1 MTARLDVLVVSSW
14 YPAADSP
21 SAGRFVADQVGAL
34 EDLGRVSPWVASFDP
49 VQRLGSMRLRRREA
63 DALRRIAGAG
73 AAAFDPFT
81 RIGVGSPPAFGIPAV
96 RTARLAVA
104 GAMRGSPPDEPVTER
119 TAALRRAVGERA
131 VPPWRLVHAHTGV
144 PDGAAAA
151 ELAGRLGLP
160 LVITEH
166 ASYVGRLLA
175 DPVTRRSY
183 LEAVAAARRVIAVS
197 RTLAEELR
205 TASPEIEKRLVVI
218 PNVVAVE
225 AFTAPPL
232 SARRGDELVFVGSLR
247 PSKGIG
253 VLLAAVACARVE
265 RPGITLRLLGGAPDP
280 ATARRWRSEVARLG
294 IADAVAF
301 EGEADRAGVAAALA
315 RASVFVHP
323 SPRETFGVAAA
334 EALAAGVPVVACD
347 SGGVTE
353 ILGPEP
359 DRLGALVPAGDA
371 PALAAAIVRTL
382 DRRDTYDPAT
392 LRSSVV
398 ERFGAAAVAARIAAL
413 YEEVLA
419 EAGAGAPPRPGGARH
434 PVSRNGGARPPD
446 APSGEAAG
454 ERRGV
459 GRPPL
464 LVVGLDPVRA
474 AAVIGGLPADGRAR
488 IHLVTAEGASA
499 MPGGLASVRRI
510 ALGDRF
516 DTRRHLVDSLGVGN
530 VAPARLA
537 GAGLPLARELAW
549 RLPWRER
556 QLVARATEGV
566 EAARTDLPPGAALV
580 CLDGLDYLVALPVV
594 VAGGLVPA
602 PGGARWLADHLG
614 LPSRTPAEEHE

>member
-1 MTARLDVLVVSSW
+1 MTARLEVLVVSSW
-14 YPAADSP
+14 YPAVDAP

-34 EDLGRVSPWVASFDP
+34 EESGCVSPWVASFDP
-49 VQRLGSMRLRRREA
+49 AQRLGSVRLRRREA
-63 DALRRIAGAG
+63 DALRRIADAG

-81 RIGVGSPPAFGIPAV
+81 SGTAGIPAV
-96 RTARLAVA
+96 PTARLAVA
-104 GAMRGSPPDEPVTER
+104 GAMRGSPPAEPVAER
-119 TAALRRAVGERA
+119 TAALRRSLGDRPA
-131 VPPWRLVHAHTGV
+131 PPWRIVHAHTGV

-151 ELAGRLGLP
+151 VLAGRLGLP

-166 ASYVGRLLA
+166 ASYVERLLA
-175 DPVTRRSY
+175 EPITRRAY

-197 RTLAEELR
+197 RALAEELR
-205 TASPEIEKRLVVI
+205 AAVPGIGERLVVI
-218 PNVVAVE
+218 PNVVAVD
-225 AFTAPPL
+225 ALAGPPP
-232 SARRGDELVFVGSLR
+232 SGRRSEELVFVGSLR

-253 VLLAAVACARVE
+253 VLLAAVARARAE
-265 RPGITLRLLGGAPDP
+265 RPGITLRLVGGAPDP
-280 ATARRWRSEVARLG
+280 ATAGRWRAEAARMG

-334 EALAAGVPVVACD
+334 EALAAGLPVVACD

-371 PALAAAIVRTL
+371 AALAWAIVRTL

-398 ERFGAAAVAARIAAL
+398 ERFGASVVAARIAAL
-413 YEEVLA
+413 YDEVLA
-419 EAGAGAPPRPGGARH
+419 EAGAGSPP
-434 PVSRNGGARPPD
+434 RPPD
-446 APSGEAAG
+446 APSGEAVR

-464 LVVGLDPVRA
+464 FVVGLDPDRA
-474 AAVIGGLPADGRAR
+474 AAVLGELPPDGRAR
-488 IHLVTAEGASA
+488 IHLVTAEGAAA

-516 DTRRHLVDSLGVGN
+516 DARRRLGDSLGVGH
-530 VAPARLA
+530 VVPARLA
-537 GAGLPLARELAW
+537 RAGLPLARELAW

-556 QLVARATEGV
+556 QLVARATAGV
-566 EAARTDLPPGAALV
+566 ESARTDLPAGAALV
-580 CLDGLDYLVALPVV
+580 CLDGLDYLGALPAV
-594 VAGGLVPA
+594 VAGGLIPA

-614 LPSRTPAEEHE
+614 GPCGTPAEENA

>member
-14 YPAADSP
+14 YPAVDAP

-34 EDLGRVSPWVASFDP
+34 EESGCVSPWVASFDP
-49 VQRLGSMRLRRREA
+49 AQRLGSVRLRRREA
-63 DALRRIAGAG
+63 DALRRIADAG

-81 RIGVGSPPAFGIPAV
+81 SGTVGIPAV
-96 RTARLAVA
+96 PTARLAVA
-104 GAMRGSPPDEPVTER
+104 GAMRGSPPAEPVAGR
-119 TAALRRAVGERA
+119 TAALRRSLGDRPA
-131 VPPWRLVHAHTGV
+131 PPWRIVHAHTGV

-151 ELAGRLGLP
+151 VLAGRLGLP

-166 ASYVGRLLA
+166 ASYVERLLA
-175 DPVTRRSY
+175 EPITRRAY

-197 RTLAEELR
+197 RALAEELR
-205 TASPEIEKRLVVI
+205 AAVPGIGERLVVI
-218 PNVVAVE
+218 PNVVAVD
-225 AFTAPPL
+225 ALAGPPP
-232 SARRGDELVFVGSLR
+232 SGRRSEELVFVGSLR

-253 VLLAAVACARVE
+253 VLLAAVARARAE
-265 RPGITLRLLGGAPDP
+265 RPGITLRLVGGAPDP
-280 ATARRWRSEVARLG
+280 ATAGRWRAEAARMG

-301 EGEADRAGVAAALA
+301 EGEVDRAGVAAALA

-334 EALAAGVPVVACD
+334 EALAAGLPVVACD

-371 PALAAAIVRTL
+371 AALAWAIVRTL

-398 ERFGAAAVAARIAAL
+398 ERFGASVVAARIAAL
-413 YEEVLA
+413 YDEVLA
-419 EAGAGAPPRPGGARH
+419 EAGAGSPP
-434 PVSRNGGARPPD
+434 RPPD
-446 APSGEAAG
+446 APSGEAAR
-454 ERRGV
+454 EQRGV

-464 LVVGLDPVRA
+464 FVVGLDPDRA
-474 AAVIGGLPADGRAR
+474 AAVLGELPPDGRAR
-488 IHLVTAEGASA
+488 IHLVTAEGAAA

-516 DTRRHLVDSLGVGN
+516 DARRRLGDSLGVGH
-530 VAPARLA
+530 VVPARLA
-537 GAGLPLARELAW
+537 RAGLPLARELAW

-556 QLVARATEGV
+556 QLVARATAGV
-566 EAARTDLPPGAALV
+566 ESARTDLPAGAALV
-580 CLDGLDYLVALPVV
+580 CLDGLDYLGALPAV
-594 VAGGLVPA
+594 VAGGLIPA

-614 LPSRTPAEEHE
+614 GPCGTPAEENA

>member
-1 MTARLDVLVVSSW
+1 MTARLEVLVVSSW
-14 YPAADSP
+14 YPAVDAP

-34 EDLGRVSPWVASFDP
+34 EESGCVSPWVASFDP
-49 VQRLGSMRLRRREA
+49 AQRLGSVRLRRREA
-63 DALRRIAGAG
+63 DALRRIADAG

-81 RIGVGSPPAFGIPAV
+81 SGTAGIPAV
-96 RTARLAVA
+96 PTARLAVA
-104 GAMRGSPPDEPVTER
+104 GAMRGSPPAEPVAER
-119 TAALRRAVGERA
+119 TAALRRSLGDRPA
-131 VPPWRLVHAHTGV
+131 PPWRIVHAHTGV

-151 ELAGRLGLP
+151 VLAGRLGLP

-166 ASYVGRLLA
+166 ASYVERLLA
-175 DPVTRRSY
+175 EPITRRAY

-197 RTLAEELR
+197 RVLAEELR
-205 TASPEIEKRLVVI
+205 AAVPGIGERLVVI
-218 PNVVAVE
+218 PNVVAVD
-225 AFTAPPL
+225 ALAGPPP
-232 SARRGDELVFVGSLR
+232 SGRRSEELVFVGSLR

-253 VLLAAVACARVE
+253 VLLAAVARARAE
-265 RPGITLRLLGGAPDP
+265 RPGITLRLVGGAPDP
-280 ATARRWRSEVARLG
+280 ATAGRWRADAARMG

-334 EALAAGVPVVACD
+334 EALAAGLPVVACD

-371 PALAAAIVRTL
+371 AALAWAIVRTL

-398 ERFGAAAVAARIAAL
+398 ERFGASVVAARIAAL
-413 YEEVLA
+413 YDEVLA
-419 EAGAGAPPRPGGARH
+419 EAGAGSPP
-434 PVSRNGGARPPD
+434 RPPD
-446 APSGEAAG
+446 APSGEAVR

-464 LVVGLDPVRA
+464 FVVGLDPDRA
-474 AAVIGGLPADGRAR
+474 AAVLGELPPDGRAR
-488 IHLVTAEGASA
+488 IHLVTAEGAAA

-516 DTRRHLVDSLGVGN
+516 DARRRLGDSLGVGH
-530 VAPARLA
+530 VVPARLA
-537 GAGLPLARELAW
+537 RAGLPLARELAW

-556 QLVARATEGV
+556 QLVARATAGV
-566 EAARTDLPPGAALV
+566 ESARTDLPAGAALV
-580 CLDGLDYLVALPVV
+580 CLDGLDYLGALPAV
-594 VAGGLVPA
+594 VAGGLIPA

-614 LPSRTPAEEHE
+614 GPCGTPAEENA

>member
-14 YPAADSP
+14 YPAVDAP

-34 EDLGRVSPWVASFDP
+34 EESGRVSPWVASFDP
-49 VQRLGSMRLRRREA
+49 APRLGSVRLRRREA
-63 DALRRIAGAG
+63 DALGRIADAG

-81 RIGVGSPPAFGIPAV
+81 RGTAGIPAV
-96 RTARLAVA
+96 PTARLAVA
-104 GAMRGSPPDEPVTER
+104 GAMRGSPPAEPVAER
-119 TAALRRAVGERA
+119 TAALRRSLGDRPS
-131 VPPWRLVHAHTGV
+131 PPWRIVHAHTGL

-151 ELAGRLGLP
+151 VLAGRLGLP

-166 ASYVGRLLA
+166 ASYVERLLA
-175 DPVTRRSY
+175 EPITRRAY

-197 RTLAEELR
+197 RALAEELR
-205 TASPEIEKRLVVI
+205 AAVPGIGERLVVI
-218 PNVVAVE
+218 PNVVAVD
-225 AFTAPPL
+225 ALAGPPP
-232 SARRGDELVFVGSLR
+232 SGRRSEELVFVGSLR

-253 VLLAAVACARVE
+253 VLLAAVARARAE
-265 RPGITLRLLGGAPDP
+265 RPGITLRLVGGAPDP
-280 ATARRWRSEVARLG
+280 ATAGRWRSEAARMG

-334 EALAAGVPVVACD
+334 EALAAGLPVVACD

-371 PALAAAIVRTL
+371 AALAWAIVRTL
-382 DRRDTYDPAT
+382 DRRDTYDPAM

-398 ERFGAAAVAARIAAL
+398 ERFGAAVVAARIAAL
-413 YEEVLA
+413 YDEVLA
-419 EAGAGAPPRPGGARH
+419 EAGAGSPPRPGGAR
-434 PVSRNGGARPPD
+434 PRISRSDGARPPD
-446 APSGEAAG
+446 ASSGEAAR
-454 ERRGV
+454 EQRSV

-464 LVVGLDPVRA
+464 FVVGLDPDRA
-474 AAVIGGLPADGRAR
+474 AAVLGGLGPDGRAR
-488 IHLVTAEGASA
+488 IHLVTAEGAAA

-516 DTRRHLVDSLGVGN
+516 DARRRLVDSLGVGH
-530 VAPARLA
+530 VVPARLA
-537 GAGLPLARELAW
+537 RAGLPLARELAW

-556 QLVARATEGV
+556 QLVARATAGV
-566 EAARTDLPPGAALV
+566 ESARADLPAGAALV
-580 CLDGLDYLVALPVV
+580 CLDGLDYLGALPAV
-594 VAGGLVPA
+594 VAGGLNPA

-614 LPSRTPAEEHE
+614 GPCGTPAEGNA

>member
-1 MTARLDVLVVSSW
+1 MTTRLDVLVVSSW

-34 EDLGRVSPWVASFDP
+34 EDSGRVSPWVASFDP

-280 ATARRWRSEVARLG
+280 ATARRWRSEAARLG
-294 IADAVAF
+294 IADAIAF
-301 EGEADRAGVAAALA
+301 EGEADRADVAAALVRLNTRYLEVKVSYA
-315 RASVFVHP
+315 
-323 SPRETFGVAAA
+323 FGGTIVSCAAQ
-334 EALAAGVPVVACD
+334 
-347 SGGVTE
+347 GVTE
-353 ILGPEP
+353 PG
-359 DRLGALVPAGDA
+359 
-371 PALAAAIVRTL
+371 
-382 DRRDTYDPAT
+382 
-392 LRSSVV
+392 LREVGMWSSP
-398 ERFGAAAVAARIAAL
+398 AAVADRLIAAL
-413 YEEVLA
+413 
-419 EAGAGAPPRPGGARH
+419 EALID
-434 PVSRNGGARPPD
+434 N
-446 APSGEAAG
+446 
-454 ERRGV
+454 
-459 GRPPL
+459 
-464 LVVGLDPVRA
+464 
-474 AAVIGGLPADGRAR
+474 
-488 IHLVTAEGASA
+488 TAEGSPKQSRLRAA
-499 MPGGLASVRRI
+499 RDGL
-510 ALGDRF
+510 LGAGRDIM
-516 DTRRHLVDSLGVGN
+516 VEI
-530 VAPARLA
+530 A
-537 GAGLPLARELAW
+537 GAAITGRLPL
-549 RLPWRER
+549 
-556 QLVARATEGV
+556 G
-566 EAARTDLPPGAALV
+566 
-580 CLDGLDYLVALPVV
+580 
-594 VAGGLVPA
+594 
-602 PGGARWLADHLG
+602 
-614 LPSRTPAEEHE
+614 